1 MRHARSDKHLD
12 FAYPTYEWTL
22 WFKDNKFMG
31 ILTQGDTARDEGILR
46 HETSDF
52 TEIMETKNSI
62 KQDLKDIDYPSST
75 IIYHLDSAN
84 LSKYSNDEIE
94 KIYSR

>member
-1 MRHARSDKHLD
+1 MKA
-12 FAYPTYEWTL
+12 
-22 WFKDNKFMG
+22 
-31 ILTQGDTARDEGILR
+31 
-46 HETSDF
+46 
-52 TEIMETKNSI
+52 KNAI